1 LDGKEQ
7 RYPRLE
13 EAGLNSFQMEKKQ
26 KANEKE
32 ILLLQKGHQAFLDFL
47 DKMERLIRIQEKIH
61 FPSDIDQIWEIFLQE
76 IQDLIHMELC
86 ALFLVEEESHEF
98 VLRSTYPREHESI
111 CRKEIDRQIEFGIF
125 SWIVNRGK
133 PALIPSL
140 VFKNKKTILML
151 PLSTVKKTLGV
162 ILILTSIDQ
171 SSITQENMKLLTV
184 LGKECA
190 LVMENRLLY
199 EDLKKEHESLKEAQA
214 QIIQSERLAAVGR
227 LTAGAFHEVLNP
239 LNIISGYTQ
248 LILMDKELNPRFSK
262 YLSIVRSQ
270 SDRIGKIV
278 KGLLQFS
285 RFPNPRRNAVQMNDL
300 IRKVLS
306 LFGQE
311 GNTEHMEIIQ
321 ELDPELPSILGD
333 EEDLSQVLLNL
344 LSNAIDAMPQGGT
357 IKISTRL
364 ARFREEVSDESK
376 FIEIRFKDTGTGISE
391 ENIDKIFDP
400 FFTTKEAGNGT
411 GLGLSLSYGI
421 IQRHGGSI
429 RANSHLNQ
437 GSEFTIYLPI
447 WNKNI

>member
-1 LDGKEQ
+1 MD
-7 RYPRLE
+7 R
-13 EAGLNSFQMEKKQ
+13 KQ
-26 KANEKE
+26 KTGERE
-32 ILLLQKGHQAFLDFL
+32 IALLQKGCQAILDFL
-47 DKMERLIRIQEKIH
+47 DKMEHLVRIQEKID
-61 FPSDIDQIWEIFLQE
+61 FPSDIDQIWEVFLQE
-76 IQDLIHMELC
+76 IRDLIHMELC

-98 VLRSTYPREHESI
+98 VLRSTYPLDHELI

-162 ILILTSIDQ
+162 ILILTSVDQ

-184 LGKECA
+184 LAKQCA

-227 LTAGAFHEVLNP
+227 LTAGAFHEILNP

-262 YLSIVRSQ
+262 YLNIVRCQ
-270 SDRIGKIV
+270 SDRIAKIV

-285 RFPNPRRNAVQMNDL
+285 RYPNPRMTAVQMNDL
-300 IRKVLS
+300 IRKALS

-311 GNTEHMEIIQ
+311 WNTEHMEIIL

-344 LSNAIDAMPQGGT
+344 LSNAVDAMPQGGT
-357 IKISTRL
+357 IKILTRP
-364 ARFREEVSDESK
+364 ARFREETSDESE
-376 FIEIRFKDTGTGISE
+376 FIEIQFRDTGTGIPE

-429 RANSHLNQ
+429 RADSRSNQ
-437 GSEFTIYLPI
+437 GAEFTIYLPI
-447 WNKNI
+447 WRKKP